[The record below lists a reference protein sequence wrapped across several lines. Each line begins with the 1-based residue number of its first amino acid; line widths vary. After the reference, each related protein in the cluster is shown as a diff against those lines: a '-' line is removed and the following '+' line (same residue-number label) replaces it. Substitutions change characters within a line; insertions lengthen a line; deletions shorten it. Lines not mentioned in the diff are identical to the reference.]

1 MQKNSILR
9 NNSILL
15 FKKKISN
22 IYYNNNNNLILS
34 NIEKMINTVKHF
46 PPANKEWINSIYS
59 YNSKKIKHLI
69 VKDKI
74 LFNIIKSYFNLY
86 NIKEQNKINI
96 NNVHIRFKRLSNLKI
111 FVSKAEI
118 KHTNAKATITI
129 YIYNRQKV
137 YLINKIN
144 NILIL
149 NKLIEMIKLIEEQ
162 NIKISEQIKKEKN
175 LINCPIIL
183 QDTIKIYED
192 QRYRDFILKSLEKKI
207 FTIYI
212 KQLLHFNKS
221 KFEDTYLFKL
231 NNIIRK
237 IYEKNI
243 DFNIV
248 HLKYIHLNSDI
259 LTQSII
265 LKLKR
270 KKNYVL
276 KVLKKLF
283 KFIKISPLNKVILIR
298 YIENDLMNKIYN
310 SINIYNKNYNDNL
323 NQTLFSLFSLKNK
336 KMNLESLILN
346 SIKHKYI
353 NGIRL
358 EAKGRLSKR
367 RTASKSV
374 FKLKYK
380 GSLKNIDSSY
390 KGISTIIL
398 RGHIKSNIQY
408 TKLNSKTHNGSFG
421 IKGWI
426 SSK

>member
-15 FKKKISN
+15 FKNKISN
-22 IYYNNNNNLILS
+22 IYYNNNNNLIIS
-34 NIEKMINTVKHF
+34 NINKMINTIKHF

-59 YNSKKIKHLI
+59 YNSKKIKHFI

-74 LFNIIKSYFNLY
+74 LFSIIKSYFNLY

-129 YIYNRQKV
+129 YVYNRQKV

-144 NILIL
+144 NLLIL

-192 QRYRDFILKSLEKKI
+192 QRYRDFILKSLEKKF

-212 KQLLHFNKS
+212 KQVLHFNKS

-346 SIKHKYI
+346 SLKHKYI

-398 RGHIKSNIQY
+398 RGHLKSNIQY

>member
-15 FKKKISN
+15 FKNKISN
-22 IYYNNNNNLILS
+22 IYYNNNNNLIIS
-34 NIEKMINTVKHF
+34 NIDKMINTIKHF

-59 YNSKKIKHLI
+59 YNSKKIKHFI

-74 LFNIIKSYFNLY
+74 LFSIIKSYFNLY

-129 YIYNRQKV
+129 YVYNRQKV

-144 NILIL
+144 NLLIL

-192 QRYRDFILKSLEKKI
+192 QRYRDFILKSLEKKF

-346 SIKHKYI
+346 SLKHKYI

-398 RGHIKSNIQY
+398 RGHLKSNIQY

>member
-15 FKKKISN
+15 FKNKISN
-22 IYYNNNNNLILS
+22 IYYNNNNNLIIS
-34 NIEKMINTVKHF
+34 NIDKMINTIKHF

-59 YNSKKIKHLI
+59 YNSKKIKHFI

-74 LFNIIKSYFNLY
+74 LFSIIKSYFNLY

-129 YIYNRQKV
+129 YVYNRQKV

-144 NILIL
+144 NLLIL

-192 QRYRDFILKSLEKKI
+192 QRYRDFILKSLEKKF

-346 SIKHKYI
+346 TLKHKYI

-398 RGHIKSNIQY
+398 RGHLKSNIQY

>member
-15 FKKKISN
+15 FKNKISN
-22 IYYNNNNNLILS
+22 IYYNNNNNLIIS
-34 NIEKMINTVKHF
+34 NIDKMINTIKHF

-59 YNSKKIKHLI
+59 YNSKKIKHFI

-74 LFNIIKSYFNLY
+74 LFSIIKSYFNLY

-118 KHTNAKATITI
+118 KHTNEKATITI
-129 YIYNRQKV
+129 YVYNRQKV

-144 NILIL
+144 NLLIL

-192 QRYRDFILKSLEKKI
+192 QRYRDFILKSLEKKF

-346 SIKHKYI
+346 TLKHKYI

-398 RGHIKSNIQY
+398 RGHLKSNIQY

>member
-15 FKKKISN
+15 FKNKISN
-22 IYYNNNNNLILS
+22 IYYNNNNNLIIS
-34 NIEKMINTVKHF
+34 NINKMINTIKHF

-59 YNSKKIKHLI
+59 YNSKKIKHFI

-74 LFNIIKSYFNLY
+74 LFSIIKSYFNLY

-129 YIYNRQKV
+129 YVYNRQKV

-144 NILIL
+144 NLLIL

-192 QRYRDFILKSLEKKI
+192 QRYRDFILKSLEKKF

-346 SIKHKYI
+346 TLKHKYI

-398 RGHIKSNIQY
+398 RGHLKSNIQY

>member
-129 YIYNRQKV
+129 YVYNRQKV

-243 DFNIV
+243 DFNII

>member
-15 FKKKISN
+15 FKNKISN
-22 IYYNNNNNLILS
+22 IYYNNNNNLIIS
-34 NIEKMINTVKHF
+34 NINKMINTIKHF

-59 YNSKKIKHLI
+59 YNSKKIKHFI

-74 LFNIIKSYFNLY
+74 LFSIIKSYFNLY

-129 YIYNRQKV
+129 YVYNRQKV

-144 NILIL
+144 NLLIL

-192 QRYRDFILKSLEKKI
+192 QRYRDFILKSLEKKF

-346 SIKHKYI
+346 SLKHKYI

-398 RGHIKSNIQY
+398 RGHLKSNIQY

>member
-9 NNSILL
+9 NNYILL
-15 FKKKISN
+15 FKNKISN

-34 NIEKMINTVKHF
+34 NIEKTIDTVKHF

-59 YNSKKIKHLI
+59 YDSKKIKHLI

-74 LFNIIKSYFNLY
+74 LFSIIKSYFNLY
-86 NIKEQNKINI
+86 DVKEQNKINI
-96 NNVHIRFKRLSNLKI
+96 NNAHIRFKRLSNLKI

-129 YIYNRQKV
+129 YVYNRQKV

-149 NKLIEMIKLIEEQ
+149 NKLKEIIKLIEKQ
-162 NIKISEQIKKEKN
+162 NIKISEQIKKEKI

-183 QDTIKIYED
+183 QNTIKIYED

-207 FTIYI
+207 YTVYI

-221 KFEDTYLFKL
+221 KFEYIYLFKL

-237 IYEKNI
+237 IYDKNI

-259 LTQSII
+259 LAQSII

-270 KKNYVL
+270 KKNYIL

-298 YIENDLMNKIYN
+298 YVENDLMNKISN
-310 SINIYNKNYNDNL
+310 NINIYKKNYNDNL
-323 NQTLFSLFSLKNK
+323 NQILFSLFSLKNK
-336 KMNLESLILN
+336 KMNLENLILN

-398 RGHIKSNIQY
+398 RGHVKSNIQY
-408 TKLNSKTHNGSFG
+408 TKLNSKTRNGSFG

>member
-15 FKKKISN
+15 FKNKISN
-22 IYYNNNNNLILS
+22 IYYNNNNNLIIS
-34 NIEKMINTVKHF
+34 NIDKMINTIKHF

-59 YNSKKIKHLI
+59 YNSKKIKHFI

-74 LFNIIKSYFNLY
+74 LFSIIKSYFNLY

-129 YIYNRQKV
+129 YVYNRQKV

-144 NILIL
+144 NLLIL

-192 QRYRDFILKSLEKKI
+192 QRYRDFILKSLEKKF

-346 SIKHKYI
+346 TLKHKYI
-353 NGIRL
+353 NDIRL

-398 RGHIKSNIQY
+398 RGHLKSNIQY

>member
-15 FKKKISN
+15 FKNKISN
-22 IYYNNNNNLILS
+22 IYYNNNNNLIIS
-34 NIEKMINTVKHF
+34 NIDKMINTIKHF

-59 YNSKKIKHLI
+59 YNSKKIKHFI

-74 LFNIIKSYFNLY
+74 LFSIIKSYFNLY

-129 YIYNRQKV
+129 YVYNRQKV

-192 QRYRDFILKSLEKKI
+192 QRYRDFILKSLEKKF

-346 SIKHKYI
+346 TLKHKYI
-353 NGIRL
+353 NAL
-358 EAKGRLSKR
+358 LTLA
-367 RTASKSV
+367 
-374 FKLKYK
+374 
-380 GSLKNIDSSY
+380 
-390 KGISTIIL
+390 
-398 RGHIKSNIQY
+398 
-408 TKLNSKTHNGSFG
+408 
-421 IKGWI
+421 
-426 SSK
+426 

>member
-129 YIYNRQKV
+129 YVYNRQKV

-248 HLKYIHLNSDI
+248 HLNSDI

>member
-15 FKKKISN
+15 FKNKISN
-22 IYYNNNNNLILS
+22 IYYNNNNNLIIS
-34 NIEKMINTVKHF
+34 NIDKMINTIKHF

-59 YNSKKIKHLI
+59 YNSKKIKHFI

-74 LFNIIKSYFNLY
+74 LFSIIKSYFNLY

-129 YIYNRQKV
+129 YVYNRQKV

-144 NILIL
+144 NLLIL

-192 QRYRDFILKSLEKKI
+192 QRYRDFILKSLEKKF

-212 KQLLHFNKS
+212 KQVLHFNKS

-346 SIKHKYI
+346 SLKHKYI

-398 RGHIKSNIQY
+398 RGHLKSNIQY